1 MKRIA
6 EKDIAY
12 VTVQVLLLLLYL
24 FPIVDWPFA
33 ISNIVRDVTIVF
45 ALIGVIIFL
54 VAMLQLNS
62 NLTPFP
68 TPKVQGT
75 LIQSGIY
82 KYIRHPIYSGIIIF
96 TVFYSI
102 FSQSTWRAGIGLALW
117 ILFYFKSEYEEG
129 LLKERYKEYAAYR
142 EKTGRFFYYD

>member
-6 EKDIAY
+6 AKDIAY
-12 VTVQVLLLLLYL
+12 VTVQLLLLLLYL
-24 FPIVDWPFA
+24 FPIADRPFA
-33 ISNIVRDVTIVF
+33 ISNMVRYITIGF

-54 VAMLQLNS
+54 LALLQLKS

-68 TPKVQGT
+68 TPKVQGS

-82 KYIRHPIYSGIIIF
+82 NYIRHPIYSGIIIF
-96 TVFYSI
+96 TLSYGV
-102 FSQSTWRAGIGLALW
+102 FSQSTWRIGVGLALW

-129 LLKERYKEYAAYR
+129 LLNGRYKEYVAYR

>member
-6 EKDIAY
+6 AKDITY
-12 VTVQVLLLLLYL
+12 VTVQVLLLLVYL

-33 ISNIVRDVTIVF
+33 VSNMVRYITIGF
-45 ALIGVIIFL
+45 SLIGVIIFL

-68 TPKVQGT
+68 TPKAQGM

-82 KYIRHPIYSGIIIF
+82 KFIRHPIYSGIIIF

-102 FSQSTWRAGIGLALW
+102 YSQSTWRVGIGLALW